1 MTLLDFT
8 AQLFG
13 VGGMYMLFSLYRQK
27 DRKSLLKRKLFADV
41 LWGIHY
47 LCLSAWAGAIPN
59 ITGIFRETVFMKEKK
74 SPIWLLVFMGI
85 NWTLSLLTWKS
96 ALSLLPMCASTLVTI
111 SLWMKKTVITKIL
124 TVPVCA
130 AFIVYDI
137 FVGSYAGI
145 LNESVSL
152 VSIFTSLATAKKRK
166 QSIE

>member
-1 MTLLDFT
+1 MTLLNFT

-13 VGGMYMLFSLYRQK
+13 IGGMYMLFSLYRQE
-27 DRKSLLKRKLFADV
+27 DRKNLLKRKLFADV

-47 LCLSAWAGAIPN
+47 LFLAAWAGAIPN

-85 NWTLSLLTWKS
+85 NCMLYLMTWKS
-96 ALSLLPMCASTLVTI
+96 ALSFLPMCASTLVTI
-111 SLWMKKTVITKIL
+111 SLWMKKPVMTKIL

-152 VSIFTSLATAKKRK
+152 ISIFTSLVSAKKRK
-166 QSIE
+166 QSIS

>member
-13 VGGMYMLFSLYRQK
+13 IGGMCMLFSLYRQN
-27 DRKSLLKRKLFADV
+27 DRKQLLKRKLLADV
-41 LWGIHY
+41 FWGIHY
-47 LCLSAWAGAIPN
+47 ICLAAWAGAIPN
-59 ITGIFRETVFMKEKK
+59 ITGIFRELIFMKEKK

-111 SLWMKKTVITKIL
+111 SLWMKKPAITKML
-124 TVPVCA
+124 TVPVCT

-152 VSIFTSLATAKKRK
+152 ISIFTSLVSAKKRK
-166 QSIE
+166 QSIK